1 MDARLQRR
9 IQRYG
14 WDLAAAHYEPLWRG
28 QLAPAQQELLARA
41 RLSRGERVLDVAC
54 GTGLVAFAA
63 AEAVGSSGRVVGV
76 DLSGRMVDA
85 ARERA
90 AEHGLSH
97 ARFARMD
104 AERLALPDGAFDV
117 ALCSLGLMY
126 VADPERA
133 VREMLRVLRPGG
145 RMVLVVWGEA
155 ARCGWSAVFR
165 IVDDEVAS
173 DVCPLFF
180 RLGRPGALARL
191 CADAG
196 FESADE
202 HRLDATLA
210 YGDADE
216 ACGAAFVGGPVA
228 LAWSRFAEDVRARVC
243 HRYLE
248 AIEPWRDER
257 AYRLPGEFVVV
268 AARKPD
274 CATVSRP
281 PNGTV
286 R

>member
-1 MDARLQRR
+1 MAVDARLQRR

-28 QLAPAQQELLARA
+28 QLAAAQDALLDRA
-41 RLSRGERVLDVAC
+41 QLAPGERVLDVAC
-54 GTGLVAFAA
+54 GTGLVSLAA
-63 AEAVGSSGRVVGV
+63 AEAVGASGRVMGV
-76 DLSGRMVDA
+76 DLSGGMVEA

-90 AEHGLSH
+90 RARGLSR

-104 AERLALPDGAFDV
+104 AERLVLEDASFDV
-117 ALCSLGLMY
+117 VTCALGLMY
-126 VADPERA
+126 MADPARA
-133 VREMLRVLRPGG
+133 LAEMTRVLRPDG
-145 RMVLVVWGEA
+145 RLVLAVWGDS

-165 IVDDEVAS
+165 IVDAEVAS

-180 RLGRPGALARL
+180 RLGQGEALARL

-196 FESADE
+196 LVAVES
-202 HRLDATLA
+202 HRFASTLA

-228 LAWSRFAEDVRARVC
+228 LAWSRFGEDARARVC
-243 HRYLE
+243 HAYLE

-268 AARKPD
+268 AARKPAD
-274 CATVSRP
+274 GGGSPR
-281 PNGTV
+281 
-286 R
+286 